1 MGFMKSSVDEINWIH
16 PVFLL
21 K

>member
-1 MGFMKSSVDEINWIH
+1 MGFMKSSVDEINWIY